1 MDPSDARRPPADPL
15 DAAAYWF
22 ARDSGGLMSAAERSE
37 FDAWRRADPAH
48 ERAYREML
56 DTWALTRAVPDH
68 KLRPLLRP
76 AAPERRFSPG
86 RRRLAWGVG
95 ATACAA
101 AAVGLASPGWWPA
114 STLPAQRYATAR
126 GERRRVDLE
135 DGSVLTLNT
144 GTQTE
149 VRYTRSERRVTL
161 HPGGEIMLD
170 VSPDASHPFIVNTEI
185 GRVRVT
191 GTRFNVRH
199 DGGQM
204 AVAVESGSVEVIAGP
219 WWNGQRVKLPAG
231 YGVRMAGGGETVRI
245 QPVDVATLTAWRQ
258 GKTVFNDTP
267 LAEVVREI
275 NRYRAQPIQVA
286 PALARV
292 RISGVFDVDDTGA
305 FLKAL
310 PALVPLRVQPRA
322 DGGADLLA
330 R

>member
-1 MDPSDARRPPADPL
+1 M
-15 DAAAYWF
+15 
-22 ARDSGGLMSAAERSE
+22 
-37 FDAWRRADPAH
+37 
-48 ERAYREML
+48 
-56 DTWALTRAVPDH
+56 
-68 KLRPLLRP
+68 
-76 AAPERRFSPG
+76 
-86 RRRLAWGVG
+86 
-95 ATACAA
+95 
-101 AAVGLASPGWWPA
+101 
-114 STLPAQRYATAR
+114 
-126 GERRRVDLE
+126 
-135 DGSVLTLNT
+135 
-144 GTQTE
+144 
-149 VRYTRSERRVTL
+149 
-161 HPGGEIMLD
+161 
-170 VSPDASHPFIVNTEI
+170 
-185 GRVRVT
+185 RVT

-219 WWNGQRVKLPAG
+219 WWNGQRVKLPVG

>member
-1 MDPSDARRPPADPL
+1 M
-15 DAAAYWF
+15 
-22 ARDSGGLMSAAERSE
+22 
-37 FDAWRRADPAH
+37 
-48 ERAYREML
+48 
-56 DTWALTRAVPDH
+56 
-68 KLRPLLRP
+68 
-76 AAPERRFSPG
+76 
-86 RRRLAWGVG
+86 G

-170 VSPDASHPFIVNTEI
+170 VSPDASHPFIVDTEI

>member
-1 MDPSDARRPPADPL
+1 M
-15 DAAAYWF
+15 
-22 ARDSGGLMSAAERSE
+22 
-37 FDAWRRADPAH
+37 
-48 ERAYREML
+48 
-56 DTWALTRAVPDH
+56 
-68 KLRPLLRP
+68 
-76 AAPERRFSPG
+76 
-86 RRRLAWGVG
+86 
-95 ATACAA
+95 
-101 AAVGLASPGWWPA
+101 
-114 STLPAQRYATAR
+114 
-126 GERRRVDLE
+126 
-135 DGSVLTLNT
+135 
-144 GTQTE
+144 
-149 VRYTRSERRVTL
+149 
-161 HPGGEIMLD
+161 
-170 VSPDASHPFIVNTEI
+170 
-185 GRVRVT
+185 RVT

-267 LAEVVREI
+267 LAEVAGKSTATAHSHPG
-275 NRYRAQPIQVA
+275 RARA
-286 PALARV
+286 ARV

-305 FLKAL
+305 FLKSL

>member
-22 ARDSGGLMSAAERSE
+22 ARDSGLMSAAERIE

-56 DTWALTRAVPDH
+56 DTWALTRAVPDSCA
-68 KLRPLLRP
+68 RCC
-76 AAPERRFSPG
+76 
-86 RRRLAWGVG
+86 RRRLSAVSRRAAAGWLGPG
-95 ATACAA
+95 RQRRAAA
-101 AAVGLASPGWWPA
+101 AAVGLASPGWWLA
-114 STLPAQRYATAR
+114 STLPAQRYATRA

-170 VSPDASHPFIVNTEI
+170 VSPDASHPFIVDTEI

-267 LAEVVREI
+267 LAEVVREV

-286 PALARV
+286 PAPRV

-305 FLKAL
+305 FLKAP

>member
-22 ARDSGGLMSAAERSE
+22 ARDSGLMSAAERDRVRRLAPRRSRVNALPRNAGHLGA
-37 FDAWRRADPAH
+37 DAGRADQSCA
-48 ERAYREML
+48 RC
-56 DTWALTRAVPDH
+56 
-68 KLRPLLRP
+68 
-76 AAPERRFSPG
+76 G
-86 RRRLAWGVG
+86 RRRLAPFLAGPPPALG
-95 ATACAA
+95 PGRDACARRRGP
-101 AAVGLASPGWWPA
+101 GLAGGGSLRRCPRSAP
-114 STLPAQRYATAR
+114 RR

-135 DGSVLTLNT
+135 SVLTLNT
-144 GTQTE
+144 GTQAE

-161 HPGGEIMLD
+161 PGGEIMLE
-170 VSPDASHPFIVNTEI
+170 VSPDASHPFIVDTEI

-258 GKTVFNDTP
+258 GKAVFNDTP
-267 LAEVVREI
+267 LAEVAGKSTATARKPSG
-275 NRYRAQPIQVA
+275 RARSPACASPASSTWTTPA
-286 PALARV
+286 PSSSPCRPWC
-292 RISGVFDVDDTGA
+292 R
-305 FLKAL
+305 
-310 PALVPLRVQPRA
+310 
-322 DGGADLLA
+322 
-330 R
+330 

>member
-1 MDPSDARRPPADPL
+1 M
-15 DAAAYWF
+15 
-22 ARDSGGLMSAAERSE
+22 
-37 FDAWRRADPAH
+37 
-48 ERAYREML
+48 
-56 DTWALTRAVPDH
+56 
-68 KLRPLLRP
+68 
-76 AAPERRFSPG
+76 
-86 RRRLAWGVG
+86 
-95 ATACAA
+95 
-101 AAVGLASPGWWPA
+101 GLASPGWWPA
-114 STLPAQRYATAR
+114 STPPAQRYATAR

-144 GTQTE
+144 GTQAE

-161 HPGGEIMLD
+161 LPGGEIMLE
-170 VSPDASHPFIVNTEI
+170 VSPDASHPFIVDTEI

-258 GKTVFNDTP
+258 GKAVFNDTP
-267 LAEVVREI
+267 LAEVAREI
-275 NRYRAQPIQVA
+275 NRYRAQAIQVA

-305 FLKAL
+305 FLKSL

>member
-1 MDPSDARRPPADPL
+1 MDTSDARRPPADPL

-22 ARDSGGLMSAAERSE
+22 ARDSGGLMSAAERIE

-56 DTWALTRAVPDH
+56 DTWARGPCPTTRCA
-68 KLRPLLRP
+68 RC
-76 AAPERRFSPG
+76 A
-86 RRRLAWGVG
+86 RRRLSAASPAAAGWLGLG
-95 ATACAA
+95 ASACAA

-114 STLPAQRYATAR
+114 STLPAQRATAR

-144 GTQTE
+144 GTQAE
-149 VRYTRSERRVTL
+149 VRHAFRAAGHPAPRRRDHAGSIARRVPSL
-161 HPGGEIMLD
+161 HRRHRD
-170 VSPDASHPFIVNTEI
+170 R
-185 GRVRVT
+185 RVRVT

-258 GKTVFNDTP
+258 GKAVFNDTP
-267 LAEVVREI
+267 LAEVAREI
-275 NRYRAQPIQVA
+275 NRYRAQPSRSRPRWPACASPASSTWTTPA
-286 PALARV
+286 P
-292 RISGVFDVDDTGA
+292 SSSP
-305 FLKAL
+305 L